1 MRLFQPMRSTSKVS
15 PLKFSPHAAMGTP
28 ICRLYQLNLV
38 NLTVHIPRQGRRRFD
53 WAVYSFSNGHFSS
66 TVQSHSLPFHIC
78 LACDRYESGQSLF
91 HEFATIAKIFN
102 SGNDFLQHI
111 RASGDTSV
119 LHGYLINS
127 YRFQTSEVTTSF
139 WKVQLSIIAQL
150 CLIWLLSIVLAII
163 IPDHNG
169 SSISAFQ
176 QGLTSAH
183 WKVSSREVSYT
194 EIGDSVANSCTIIIA
209 IHSSFSQR
217 CQADLAQ
224 DSPFSDTTAN
234 HTVHLGAFQLGRA
247 LAQP

>member
-1 MRLFQPMRSTSKVS
+1 VDLDYDPLLRSYLVYALERCNSNPPPTDLLMRPENMPYFRGPRIQEPTDAAVSADALHIQSLAAEIFSTCGYGHTHLSIV
-15 PLKFSPHAAMGTP
+15 PIKFGEFDSAHPP
-28 ICRLYQLNLV
+28 
-38 NLTVHIPRQGRRRFD
+38 PRQAARTLLNSEFTSYAQQAQQFD

-150 CLIWLLSIVLAII
+150 CLI
-163 IPDHNG
+163 
-169 SSISAFQ
+169 
-176 QGLTSAH
+176 
-183 WKVSSREVSYT
+183 
-194 EIGDSVANSCTIIIA
+194 
-209 IHSSFSQR
+209 
-217 CQADLAQ
+217 
-224 DSPFSDTTAN
+224 
-234 HTVHLGAFQLGRA
+234 
-247 LAQP
+247 